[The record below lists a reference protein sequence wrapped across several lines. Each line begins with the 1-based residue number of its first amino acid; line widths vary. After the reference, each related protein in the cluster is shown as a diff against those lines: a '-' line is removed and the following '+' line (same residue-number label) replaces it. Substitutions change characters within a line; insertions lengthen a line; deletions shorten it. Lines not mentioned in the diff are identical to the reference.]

1 MLMKYSPEKIPT
13 PTTISKTHVLLG
25 SIAEK
30 DPERVF
36 GLLQGDNWSPRGEAR
51 NLVRKLN
58 LSHTSMSV
66 GDIVQIGNKL
76 WIADN
81 IGFKELKPMPMME
94 AVRLT
99 LPTNVKKR
107 LNDRLYDLVLNK
119 YFDKIPLRD
128 ICNILDSSNIIMLD
142 EDNTEWSGLL
152 LGREGRLKAN
162 LASKENRGGTD
173 ATPTYT
179 PYSNTILIM
188 TWYKMPSGKYEI
200 VVYVS

>member
-1 MLMKYSPEKIPT
+1 MYESGIDIQKTFKNKRGYKSSRRSFKIYRLGEEELHLRDAKGDGD
-13 PTTISKTHVLLG
+13 IIFEASSINSMNKGIWSSKASGYIKNPITL
-25 SIAEK
+25 
-30 DPERVF
+30 
-36 GLLQGDNWSPRGEAR
+36 
-51 NLVRKLN
+51 KLN
-58 LSHTSMSV
+58 LTKKEIIDYSD
-66 GDIVQIGNKL
+66 GDACYKEVINQSL
-76 WIADN
+76 RIARN
-81 IGFKELKPMPMME
+81 EG
-94 AVRLT
+94 
-99 LPTNVKKR
+99 
-107 LNDRLYDLVLNK
+107 